1 MLDSTLPYQ
10 LPPFYKI
17 QEESEKYRMFIFS
30 GSSEEGVRKVAVDV
44 AKREYVCEDKIKEF
58 MGIFD
63 ETLPDERDIE
73 IEFEVDVPSFAI
85 YQMFASSRVQIV
97 KSRAILN

>member
-44 AKREYVCEDKIKEF
+44 AKREYVCGTYEYF
-58 MGIFD
+58 CCA
-63 ETLPDERDIE
+63 
-73 IEFEVDVPSFAI
+73 AI
-85 YQMFASSRVQIV
+85 S
-97 KSRAILN
+97 